1 MDHGAIIIHLA
12 ELIKKSGMSKN
23 KFTQYAQM
31 AHTQVNNYCNNKVAR
46 VDLDVLARICSTLD
60 CTIGELLEYVP
71 EEPKT

>member
-31 AHTQVNNYCNNKVAR
+31 EHTQVNNYCNNKVAR

-60 CTIGELLEYVP
+60 CTIGELLESVP

>member
-12 ELIKKSGMSKN
+12 ALIKKSGMSKN

-31 AHTQVNNYCNNKVAR
+31 EHTQVNNYCNNKVAR

>member
-1 MDHGAIIIHLA
+1 MDHGAIIIHLS

-31 AHTQVNNYCNNKVAR
+31 EHTQVNNYCNNKVAR